1 MNPMPESRESE
12 DLPLGKVFE
21 FMQLIWAVDHELGRL
36 SKRMESKLGITGRQ
50 RLVIRIIGRF
60 PGLLA
65 GQLAAVLHIHPG
77 TLTGIIKRLERDG
90 LIIRRAE
97 GRDRRRVALAL
108 TPKGRELDVMAP
120 GTVEEAARL
129 TLAAVDPSDVAV
141 AAVVLRRFSENLA
154 RQ

>member
-1 MNPMPESRESE
+1 MSLTPESSESAN
-12 DLPLGKVFE
+12 LPLGEVFE

-65 GQLAAVLHIHPG
+65 GQFAAVLHIHPG
-77 TLTGIIKRLERDG
+77 TLTGIIKRLQRDG

-108 TPKGRELDVMAP
+108 TAKGRELDALAP
-120 GTVEEAARL
+120 GTVEEAVRL
-129 TLAAVDPSDVAV
+129 TLAAVDPSEVEV
-141 AAVVLRRFSENLA
+141 AAVVLRRFSEELA
-154 RQ
+154 GQ

>member
-1 MNPMPESRESE
+1 
-12 DLPLGKVFE
+12 
-21 FMQLIWAVDHELGRL
+21 MQLMWAVDHELGRL

-90 LIIRRAE
+90 LIVRRAE

-108 TPKGRELDVMAP
+108 TAKGRELDVSVP
-120 GTVEEAARL
+120 GTVEEAVRL
-129 TLAAVDPSDVAV
+129 TLASVDPSEVAV
-141 AAVVLRRFSENLA
+141 AAALLRRFSRSLA
-154 RQ
+154 GQ